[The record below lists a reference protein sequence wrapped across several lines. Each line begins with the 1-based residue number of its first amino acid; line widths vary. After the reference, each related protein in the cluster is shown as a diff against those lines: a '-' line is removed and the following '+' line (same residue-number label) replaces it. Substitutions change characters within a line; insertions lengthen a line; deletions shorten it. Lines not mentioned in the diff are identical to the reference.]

1 MLDIWFKEKSDSEKE
16 KCSNHESFR
25 FHLNDEKSKNGVL
38 IFTDFDQDS
47 KICYGLDNLTSHF
60 HSGCRYTGSLRSS
73 SDKFVSQASYEFLNS
88 EHYLPV
94 LISENSRLQCIKAGL
109 DDEKHI
115 SRKVFIDNK
124 VNLDFSDSEKEIA
137 ETGFLGV
144 QKHFTEQHQ
153 WTKCEEQSYNF
164 LRLGKL
170 KNQLDVAES
179 IIRDAEYVEFNINA
193 IKHSDLSSNKN
204 APITGLTI
212 EEACQLMKYIGLANN
227 LKFLSINGY
236 DPNIDQDGK
245 IGECIAMMLWYFIE
259 GRESRTEYFEGLNKT
274 DFQEYLVQ
282 PSHLPISLKF
292 FKHNISGQWWVKLP
306 EELDEKEMVLACSK
320 RDYFQACNDE
330 VSERLM
336 QAISVM

>member
-1 MLDIWFKEKSDSEKE
+1 MSNIWFKEKVDSENE
-16 KCSNHESFR
+16 KYINHESFR
-25 FHLNDEKSKNGVL
+25 FHLNDEKSENGL
-38 IFTDFDQDS
+38 IIFTDIEKDS
-47 KICYGLDNLTSHF
+47 KICSGLEKLTSHF
-60 HSGCRYTGSLRSS
+60 HSACQYAGILRSNN
-73 SDKFVSQASYEFLNS
+73 DKFVSQACYEFLNNGDF
-88 EHYLPV
+88 LPIM
-94 LISENSRLQCIKAGL
+94 ISETSKYNCIKEGSN
-109 DDEKHI
+109 DGKPYN
-115 SRKVFIDNK
+115 RKVFIDNK
-124 VNLDFSDSEKEIA
+124 VNLDFSESEQEIA
-137 ETGFLGV
+137 ETGFLAV
-144 QKHFTEQHQ
+144 QKHFTEQQQ
-153 WTKCEEQSYNF
+153 WIKCEEQSYNF

-193 IKHSDLSSNKN
+193 IKYSDLTSNKL

-227 LKFLSINGY
+227 LKFLNIHGY
-236 DPNIDQDGK
+236 DPNLDQDGK

-306 EELDEKEMVLACSK
+306 EELDEKELVLACSK

-336 QAISVM
+336 QAISVS

>member
-1 MLDIWFKEKSDSEKE
+1 MLDIWFNEKSDSEKE
-16 KCSNHESFR
+16 NCTNHESFR
-25 FHLNDEKSKNGVL
+25 FHLTNEISENGV
-38 IFTDFDQDS
+38 IIYTNIDEAS
-47 KICYGLDNLTSHF
+47 KVEVGLEKLTSHF
-60 HSGCRYTGSLRSS
+60 HSACKYAGSLRSP
-73 SDKFVSQASYEFLNS
+73 SDKFVSQACYEFINNAS
-88 EHYLPV
+88 YLPV
-94 LISENSRLQCIKAGL
+94 LISEQSKFQCIKAGL
-109 DDEKHI
+109 NDEKQI

-124 VNLDFSDSEKEIA
+124 VNLDFSDSEQEIA
-137 ETGFLGV
+137 ETGFLAV
-144 QKHFTEQHQ
+144 QKHYTEQQQ
-153 WTKCEEQSYNF
+153 WIKCEEQSYNF

-227 LKFLSINGY
+227 LKYLNIHGY
-236 DPNIDQDGK
+236 DPSLDKDGK

-306 EELDEKEMVLACSK
+306 EELDEKEVVLACSK